1 MHRDGP
7 AVRRVGRAR
16 CTPAS
21 LPAEGGKASG
31 ALCPQEP
38 RLSPW
43 VRGWPRVEGP
53 HARGSA
59 PKATLAW
66 LWDTCGLGPVLGQSG
81 GFGAQTS
88 CRPWGRSPSPLPWN
102 IMVSARWLSGLGKA
116 RAGRAG
122 GRCGWSRAPAWC
134 HGLHAGAARMF
145 RRPVPL
151 PGWCLPPLVATFLGA
166 DLLRGPDSPG
176 APLVTLPALLFVRV
190 WVRVSQNTLVSPKLG
205 EFAEP
210 TSTSLLMDA
219 ADWRP

>member
-1 MHRDGP
+1 MVPPSAGWAVP
-7 AVRRVGRAR
+7 AAPRGGWQGQRCPLPPGTAPLPVGTR
-16 CTPAS
+16 
-21 LPAEGGKASG
+21 LASG
-31 ALCPQEP
+31 GRTSRS
-38 RLSPW
+38 RLS
-43 VRGWPRVEGP
+43 
-53 HARGSA
+53 A
-59 PKATLAW
+59 LFAW

-122 GRCGWSRAPAWC
+122 SRCGWSRAPAWC